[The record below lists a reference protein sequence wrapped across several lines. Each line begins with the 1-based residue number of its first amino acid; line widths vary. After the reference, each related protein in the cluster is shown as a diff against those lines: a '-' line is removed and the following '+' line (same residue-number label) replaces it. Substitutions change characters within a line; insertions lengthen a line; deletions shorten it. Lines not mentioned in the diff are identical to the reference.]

1 MKSAIFVVFLVFVM
15 PVIHSANSEQSKDSI
30 KLVKQYDIA
39 ELMMKKYQ
47 LQIDQREF
55 TVFYRII
62 TLGESTGSESSSED
76 YNANVTS
83 IYVDQKK
90 TALVITVDNI
100 EQSDV
105 MSVRFPQELISAEKE
120 KFTVLA
126 DGKER
131 GYEMSTQEESRGL
144 IFVIPEH
151 TSTIEIIGTKVIPEF
166 PSAMITLITVSSAIL
181 LIQRL
186 YKKPN

>member
-1 MKSAIFVVFLVFVM
+1 M
-15 PVIHSANSEQSKDSI
+15 PVIHSANSEQSQGSI
-30 KLVKQYDIA
+30 KLVRQYDIA

-55 TVFYRII
+55 IVFYRII
-62 TLGESTGSESSSED
+62 TLGEDTGSESSSED
-76 YNANVTS
+76 HNVNVTS

-90 TALVITVDNI
+90 TALVITVDNV

-105 MSVRFPQELISAEKE
+105 MSVRFPQELISAEKG
-120 KFTVLA
+120 KFTILA

-131 GYEMSTQEESRGL
+131 GYEMSTQEESRSL

-151 TSTIEIIGTKVIPEF
+151 TSTIEIVGTKVIPEF
-166 PSAMITLITVSSAIL
+166 PSAVVALIIVSSVL
-181 LIQRL
+181 LLMQGL
-186 YKKPN
+186 NKKPN